1 MLIDAPWSIN
11 IAMASVEFLTAAQC
25 TGVLPKRSRLF
36 TSAPFC
42 RSNRMTSVLFNAAA
56 PKSAVWSSQS
66 TQSTGTPSCNMLSL
80 RLTTPL
86 LAARWNRSTRSLSIY
101 MEETVKSKQ
110 FDVCQTLWHSVQSS
124 TFVQTLVEVKKI
136 LFRMEINLSAINN
149 LQYFWKI
156 GICNN

>member
-1 MLIDAPWSIN
+1 MYGCTTKTISFIYIRSLLQEQSNDVSSVQCCCSKECRLIIPIN
-11 IAMASVEFLTAAQC
+11 TI
-25 TGVLPKRSRLF
+25 
-36 TSAPFC
+36 
-42 RSNRMTSVLFNAAA
+42 N
-56 PKSAVWSSQS
+56 
-66 TQSTGTPSCNMLSL
+66 GTPSCNMLSL

-86 LAARWNRSTRSLSIY
+86 LVARWNRSTRSLSIY

-110 FDVCQTLWHSVQSS
+110 FDVCQTLWHSAQSS